1 MKMKSAPIAVLALS
15 VLATMM
21 ITPIHSATSYSYSVY
36 GRTDKSSYIPGDS
49 GILYLTI
56 KNTGGGSFTVR
67 NVTIEY
73 PWKAFITDHWD
84 GNFTTT
90 AINQAV
96 GTPGG
101 TWNTQYSFTVPTDGR
116 AYYGSTITITIG
128 TDITTGN
135 QQGIYTTS
143 SPIVIALAAY
153 QPFSLA
159 TSILPIISIV
169 LIAAAVVMLTLVYMG
184 IRKQS
189 KK

>member
-15 VLATMM
+15 VLAAIM
-21 ITPIHSATSYSYSVY
+21 ITPIHSATSYSYAVY

-49 GILYLTI
+49 GILYITI
-56 KNTGGGSFTVR
+56 KNTGDGSLTVR
-67 NVTIEY
+67 NVTIAY

-90 AINQAV
+90 GINQAV

-116 AYYGSTITITIG
+116 AYQNGEQASITIG
-128 TDITTGN
+128 TDIPN
-135 QQGIYTTS
+135 RPQGLYQTS
-143 SPIVIALAAY
+143 TSIVIAGATY
-153 QPFSLA
+153 QPLSFT
-159 TSILPIISIV
+159 TSILPIVSII
-169 LIAAAVVMLTLVYMG
+169 LIAAAVVMLALVYMG
-184 IRKQS
+184 LRKQA

>member
-1 MKMKSAPIAVLALS
+1 MKMRSAPIAVLALS
-15 VLATMM
+15 VLATIM
-21 ITPIHSATSYSYSVY
+21 ITPIHSATSYSYAVY

-90 AINQAV
+90 GINQAV

-101 TWNTQYSFTVPTDGR
+101 IWNTQYSFTVPTDGR
-116 AYYGSTITITIG
+116 AYYGSTIAIMIG

-153 QPFSLA
+153 QPLSLA

-169 LIAAAVVMLTLVYMG
+169 LIAAAVVMLALVYIG

>member
-15 VLATMM
+15 VLAAIM
-21 ITPIHSATSYSYSVY
+21 ITPIHSATSYSYTVY

-49 GILYLTI
+49 GILYITI
-56 KNTGGGSFTVR
+56 KNTGDGSFTVR
-67 NVTIEY
+67 NVTIAY

-84 GNFTTT
+84 GNLTTT
-90 AINQAV
+90 GINQAV
-96 GTPGG
+96 GTPGA

-116 AYYGSTITITIG
+116 AYYGSTITLMIG

-135 QQGIYTTS
+135 QAGIYQTS
-143 SPIVIALAAY
+143 SPIRIASAFY
-153 QPFSLA
+153 QPLDLA

-169 LIAAAVVMLTLVYMG
+169 LIAAAVVMLALVYMG
-184 IRKQS
+184 LRKQS

>member
-15 VLATMM
+15 VLATIM
-21 ITPIHSATSYSYSVY
+21 ITPIHSATSYSYGVY

-90 AINQAV
+90 GINQAV

-101 TWNTQYSFTVPTDGR
+101 TWNTQFSFTVPTDGR
-116 AYYGSTITITIG
+116 AYYGSTIAIMIG
-128 TDITTGN
+128 TDITNGN
-135 QQGIYTTS
+135 QQGIYTTG

-153 QPFSLA
+153 QPLSLA

-169 LIAAAVVMLTLVYMG
+169 LIAAAVVMLALVYMG
-184 IRKQS
+184 LRKQS